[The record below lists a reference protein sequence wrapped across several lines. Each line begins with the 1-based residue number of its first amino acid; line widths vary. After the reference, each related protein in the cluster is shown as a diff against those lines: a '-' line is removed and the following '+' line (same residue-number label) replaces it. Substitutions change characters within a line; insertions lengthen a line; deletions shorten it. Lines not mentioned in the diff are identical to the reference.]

1 MQVRRNKEK
10 DRLNDKYMYAHIT
23 LQLYGLNMIES
34 SHKLWSQE
42 GKMAGAWKGSHCD
55 THTDPDLFL
64 PIIIM
69 EALV

>member
-1 MQVRRNKEK
+1 
-10 DRLNDKYMYAHIT
+10 MYAHIT

-55 THTDPDLFL
+55 THTDPDRFL

-69 EALV
+69 GALV